1 MFNDKTTLT
10 ILLALATV
18 CFSSI
23 VAKKEAEKI
32 VPLINTEGGGWSDD
46 ITTNPNILQPEY

>member
-18 CFSSI
+18 CFSSA
-23 VAKKEAEKI
+23 VAKNEAVKNL
-32 VPLINTEGGGWSDD
+32 PLINTEGGASADD